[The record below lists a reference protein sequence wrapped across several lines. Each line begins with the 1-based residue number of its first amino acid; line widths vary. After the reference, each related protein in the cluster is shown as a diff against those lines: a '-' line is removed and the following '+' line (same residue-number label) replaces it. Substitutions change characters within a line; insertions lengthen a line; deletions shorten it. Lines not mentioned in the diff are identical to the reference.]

1 MIRPNQRQIAKITMA
16 KTARI
21 TAMSPQRGTVALLAV
36 DERTRDTLHTHLK
49 TGYQFEQFESHEPL
63 VSALGLGSLHVDVL
77 VIGQDFDAPLDMAL
91 TVRRTLRSLQVIV
104 LTELRD
110 VEALKRRA
118 EIQSDNTDEVTIWP
132 SQHLHAL
139 PDIVRRALKRAH
151 RRVRRNEDVQARDDT
166 DGDTPI
172 VSDHLTH
179 LLERAP
185 IGILTIS
192 QSGEVRT
199 LNAQARDV
207 LCIEAGTAIDRP
219 IYEFFPVF
227 EQRKLRGLLRT
238 EKEQGNG
245 HDDDRIFRVLGDERR
260 FVEIIVAGDVA
271 QLDEHCTLLILHD
284 VTSIVHAEQA
294 QRRTAAALQA
304 SEDRFNELADA
315 MRMIP
320 WEADPDTMRI
330 TFMGDL
336 VEEVMGYPPSRWLSK
351 NFWVDRLHPGDRR
364 QALDR
369 INRNS
374 RRLQNFDH
382 EFRMYDAKG
391 RVRWL
396 RNIVNVVRNDAGLP
410 ERVRGFIVDITES
423 RNDAARD

>member
-1 MIRPNQRQIAKITMA
+1 
-16 KTARI
+16 
-21 TAMSPQRGTVALLAV
+21 MSPKRGTVALLAV
-36 DERTRDTLHTHLK
+36 DERTNEALRTHLK
-49 TGYQFEQFESHEPL
+49 TGYQFEAFDSHEPL

-77 VIGQDFDAPLDMAL
+77 IIGQDFQAPLDMAL
-91 TVRRTLRSLQVIV
+91 TVRKTLRSLQVIV

-139 PDIVRRALKRAH
+139 PDMVRRALKRAH
-151 RRVRRNEDVQARDDT
+151 RRVRRNEDSAERADAPQGEA
-166 DGDTPI
+166 PS

-192 QSGEVRT
+192 RSGEVRT

-207 LCIEAGTAIDRP
+207 LCIAAGTAINRP

-227 EQRKLRGLLRT
+227 EQRKLRALLRSEPAEET
-238 EKEQGNG
+238 DE
-245 HDDDRIFRVLGDERR
+245 DTRILRVLGDARR
-260 FVEIIVAGDVA
+260 FVEIIVAGDVE
-271 QLDEHCTLLILHD
+271 QLDEQCTMLILHD

-294 QRRTAAALQA
+294 QQRTAAALQA

-336 VEEVMGYPPSRWLSK
+336 VEEVMGYAPSRWLSK
-351 NFWVDRLHPGDRR
+351 NFWVDRLHPEDRKA
-364 QALDR
+364 ALDR

-382 EFRMYDAKG
+382 EFRMYDARG

-423 RNDAARD
+423 RADGET